1 MQFRAEFFPKPS
13 EVKIHHGQKI
23 LLIGSCFT
31 AEIGNKLAANK
42 FSVLQNPHGIV
53 FNPVSISRAL
63 KDYVT
68 EKKYVAED
76 LFYHHELYGSW
87 QHHTRFSNP
96 DATETLNAINGE
108 IQEASAFLKQ
118 ADWVI
123 VTLGSAFV
131 YELTDEN
138 GTVQQV
144 VANCHKVP
152 ADQFRKRLLSTSE
165 AEMELQQMVDTVR
178 HIRKETRVIFTV
190 SPVRHLRDGFVEN
203 NRSKAVLIQAVHA
216 VTDNDMVQ
224 YFPSYELVMDDLRD
238 YRFYAEDL
246 AHPNYFATQYVWEKF
261 ISVYM
266 DVHTVTLM
274 KSIHTIRLA
283 VQHKPF
289 NPTAQAH
296 KQFLLQHLDKSI
308 HLQESHTGI
317 SFQEEID
324 FFRNQLE
331 KYHSG

>member
-1 MQFRAEFFPKPS
+1 MQFRAEYFPKPS
-13 EVKIHHGQKI
+13 AYKIHHGQR
-23 LLIGSCFT
+23 LLLVGSCFT
-31 AEIGNKLAANK
+31 AEIGQKLSAHK
-42 FSVLQNPHGIV
+42 FSTLQNPHGIV

-63 KDYVT
+63 KDYAS
-68 EKKYVAED
+68 EKVYTADD

-87 QHHTRFSNP
+87 QHHTRFSDP
-96 DATETLNAINGE
+96 DVNRALSQINNE
-108 IQEASAFLKQ
+108 ITVASAFLKQ

-123 VTLGSAFV
+123 ITLGSAFV
-131 YELTDEN
+131 YELVDTSGN
-138 GTVQQV
+138 VQGV

-152 ADQFRKRLLSTSE
+152 SDRFRKRLLSVEETVKQ
-165 AEMELQQMVDTVR
+165 LKQMIETVR
-178 HIRKETRVIFTV
+178 HIRNEARVIFTI

-203 NRSKAVLIQAVHA
+203 NRSKAALISAVHA
-216 VTDNDMVQ
+216 VTDHEVVQ

-238 YRFYAEDL
+238 YRYFAEDL

-266 DVHTVTLM
+266 EEHTVTLM

-296 KQFLLQHLDKSI
+296 KQFLLQHLEKSR
-308 HLQESHTGI
+308 HLQESHTDI
-317 SFQEEID
+317 SFQEEIQ
-324 FFRNQLE
+324 FFTQQLAI
-331 KYHSG
+331 YHPD